1 MILRVGNND
10 SINRKK
16 ITNSSIKVV
25 RKMSILQKIVDMDK
39 AAAARVEMAVEEE
52 RRLSDESG
60 EGSAKVREETLAR
73 ERAKA
78 EAFCAEQQRQ
88 LNEKLSKADKTLA
101 DECGKLNEKFAAHK
115 AEWKA
120 EIMARITEG

>member
-1 MILRVGNND
+1 
-10 SINRKK
+10 
-16 ITNSSIKVV
+16 
-25 RKMSILQKIVDMDK
+25 MSILQKIVDMDK
-39 AAAARVEMAVEEE
+39 AAAARVERAVDEE

-60 EGSAKVREETLAR
+60 EGSAKAREETLSR

-78 EAFCAEQQRQ
+78 EASCAEQKKI
-88 LNEKLSKADKTLA
+88 LHEKLSKADKTIA
-101 DECGKLNEKFAAHK
+101 DECGKLDEKFAAHK